1 MNPLLCK
8 KKSIFYEVY
17 DIHGVEYKFQGV
29 NVIEKSK
36 NILTV
41 FKINSKN
48 SLYFGGRATL
58 FLLTYECLFN
68 SLHIKFSF
76 PTNKKRRGTAPLLQ
90 SSRAAQIQSLL
101 PAVNLNSY
109 RIYLRLLSREA
120 RLRPSTCELFTEKI
134 KITKHVKCS
143 SVSSMAMVIILK

>member
-76 PTNKKRRGTAPLLQ
+76 PTNKIRRGTAPLLQ
-90 SSRAAQIQSLL
+90 SSRATKVWTYIRRHTNTIPSASCESKQLPNLLKAFVKRSLTQTF
-101 PAVNLNSY
+101 Y
-109 RIYLRLLSREA
+109 
-120 RLRPSTCELFTEKI
+120 
-134 KITKHVKCS
+134 
-143 SVSSMAMVIILK
+143 M